1 MRNCIALAAILSL
14 GMLHGLSADQSMTF
28 DWEDGVTTC
37 LGTYGGNLIV
47 ENSGEQAYSGTRSL
61 KMIETPLSGTPQAFI
76 WWVTGL
82 TDGDIIDAS
91 FAVYDTTPGASAS
104 GRIWGHYTDTD
115 VNSNAGSAGGN
126 STYSDGLGWSVL
138 SHQWTFDS
146 SSGTRDGLVVEARIY
161 SDATDST
168 IYVDSASIT
177 VSSDVATIH
186 NAAGNVPVELVS
198 FEAQPK
204 TDCVELSWATASEL
218 DNLGFYV
225 QRSNSPNGT
234 YARISELIPGQ
245 GNSNQ
250 LSTYSWQ
257 DLQPVRGVIYYMLE
271 DVDFSGRSQ
280 VHGPVRVILGS
291 TSSWGKIKAE
301 FSE

>member
-1 MRNCIALAAILSL
+1 M
-14 GMLHGLSADQSMTF
+14 
-28 DWEDGVTTC
+28 V
-37 LGTYGGNLIV
+37 
-47 ENSGEQAYSGTRSL
+47 
-61 KMIETPLSGTPQAFI
+61 ETPLTGTPQAFI

-91 FAVYDTTPGASAS
+91 FAVYDTTPGGSAS
-104 GRIWGHYTDTD
+104 GRIWGHYTNTD
-115 VNSNAGSAGGN
+115 VNSYAGSAGGN

-146 SSGTRDGLVVEARIY
+146 DTGTRDGLVVEARIY
-161 SDATDST
+161 SGSTDST

-177 VSSDVATIH
+177 VSSMTATIH

-198 FEAQPK
+198 FEASPQS
-204 TDCVELSWATASEL
+204 DCVELSWATASEL

-225 QRSNSPNGT
+225 QRSNSANGAYT
-234 YARISELIPGQ
+234 RISELISGQ

-250 LSTYSWQ
+250 LTAYSWH
-257 DLQPVRGVIYYMLE
+257 DLQPVGDVIYYMLE

-280 VHGPVRVILGS
+280 VHGPVRVVFGA
-291 TSSWGKIKAE
+291 TSSWGQIKAE